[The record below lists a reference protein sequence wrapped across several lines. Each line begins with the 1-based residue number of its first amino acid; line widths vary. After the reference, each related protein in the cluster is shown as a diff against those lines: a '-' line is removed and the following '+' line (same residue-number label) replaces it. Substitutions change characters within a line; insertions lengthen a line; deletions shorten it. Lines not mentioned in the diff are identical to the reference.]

1 MLPGNLLHPL
11 KLDVVGFKEEDH
23 DYHFRVELPEPKCCQ
38 SCGAA
43 EGRVVRFGKDDQ
55 AYRDVPIHNKRVT
68 IWMIRRRYKC
78 HDCGSTFRPELKD
91 MDDRRMMTKRL
102 VKHIEVGAVLGNNS
116 DVARTVGVDEKT
128 VRLIFEDYY
137 KAKDAAYKPKASR
150 VLGIDEL
157 LGDLPLHQLEVAGVA
172 HRDVAVALEADDAG
186 VVEALQPRSALDHR
200 VLDDDGRRRVDVE
213 VDRFGR
219 RGCESES
226 NEDER

>member
-1 MLPGNLLHPL
+1 MMLPGNLLHPL

-38 SCGAA
+38 SCGTLYNL
-43 EGRVVRFGKDDQ
+43 VKFGKDDQ

-78 HDCGSTFRPELKD
+78 NSCASTFRPDLKD

-102 VKHIEVGAVLGNNS
+102 VRHIEKAALLGSNS
-116 DVARTVGVDEKT
+116 EVARDVGVDEKT

-137 KAKDAAYKPKASR
+137 KAKDAAYKPTASR

-157 LGDLPLHQLEVAGVA
+157 
-172 HRDVAVALEADDAG
+172 
-186 VVEALQPRSALDHR
+186 
-200 VLDDDGRRRVDVE
+200 
-213 VDRFGR
+213 
-219 RGCESES
+219 
-226 NEDER
+226 